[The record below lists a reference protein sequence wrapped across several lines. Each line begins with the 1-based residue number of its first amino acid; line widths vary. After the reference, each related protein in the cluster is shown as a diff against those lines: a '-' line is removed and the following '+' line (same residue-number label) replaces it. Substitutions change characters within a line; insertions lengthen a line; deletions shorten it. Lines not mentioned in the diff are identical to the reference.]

1 MIGELTEERFLQLK
15 IEELMIEKEHFRLL
29 KENYEDLCWNNPT
42 NSSYE
47 ILFKQ
52 AQDNY
57 DLISE
62 KLSVYNS
69 LLMNI

>member
-1 MIGELTEERFLQLK
+1 MRIW
-15 IEELMIEKEHFRLL
+15 
-29 KENYEDLCWNNPT
+29 CWNNPT

>member
-1 MIGELTEERFLQLK
+1 MRICVGIIQL
-15 IEELMIEKEHFRLL
+15 
-29 KENYEDLCWNNPT
+29 
-42 NSSYE
+42 
-47 ILFKQ
+47 KQ

>member
-29 KENYEDLCWNNPT
+29 KE
-42 NSSYE
+42 SY
-47 ILFKQ
+47 
-52 AQDNY
+52 Y